1 MVEICG
7 DMWRLVMIGGDMWGY
22 GEIGGVCWSNGADR
36 DREPPRGEMGQ
47 EWEDEQPYDA
57 IWSHN
62 EGHLGP
68 CMAI

>member
-1 MVEICG
+1 MEICG
-7 DMWRLVMIGGDMWGY
+7 DMGIY
-22 GEIGGVCWSNGADR
+22 GEIGGVFWSNGA

-68 CMAI
+68 CMAIERYLEP